1 MKKIDRHIGK
11 TVLAAMLVVMALT
24 TSVDLVFS
32 LADELGSTDEN
43 YTSVRALYFVLLT
56 TPTAI
61 YELLP
66 FTALGGA
73 LIGLGILASNNEL
86 VVIQTAGI
94 NSWRVV
100 WSAMKPTLVVMVLSL
115 LLGEYIAPR
124 LEQQAQSDKA
134 VLLSAEQAIGSG
146 TGTWQRIGSEYIH
159 INAIIPGGEGLI
171 GVTRYHLD
179 EQRRLVSSSF
189 AANGQYIAAP
199 EQGYWQL
206 FDVVETVFESN
217 EIETRSY
224 LQLDW
229 NIDLSPQLL
238 SVLLVEPQRQSIS
251 GLYRFAGYFQS
262 EGLEA
267 GNYFLAFWKKLL
279 QPVATGALV
288 LLAISFI
295 FGPLREATMGFRI
308 FVAIS
313 IGLGF
318 TIIQRLLEPA
328 SLLYGFS
335 PVLAVLFPI
344 VVCLLLGGFL
354 MQRVR

>member
-1 MKKIDRHIGK
+1 MRKIDRHIGK

-32 LADELGSTDEN
+32 LADELGVTDEN
-43 YTSVRALYFVLLT
+43 YASFSALYYVLLT

-73 LIGLGILASNNEL
+73 LIGMGILASHNEL
-86 VVIQTAGI
+86 VVIQTAGV

-100 WSAMKPTLVVMVLSL
+100 WSAMKPTLLVMALSL
-115 LLGEYIAPR
+115 LLGEFVAPR

-134 VLLSAEQAIGSG
+134 VLLSGEQALGGS
-146 TGTWQRIGSEYIH
+146 TGTWQRIGNEYIH
-159 INAIIPGGEGLI
+159 INAIIPGGEELI
-171 GVTRYHLD
+171 GVTRYLLD
-179 EQRRLVSSSF
+179 NQRRLVSSSF
-189 AANGQYIAAP
+189 AANGQFVAEP
-199 EQGYWQL
+199 GYWRL
-206 FDVVETVFESN
+206 YDVVETVFEGDN
-217 EIETRSY
+217 IALRSY

-238 SVLLVEPQRQSIS
+238 SVLLVDPQRQSIS
-251 GLYRFAGYFQS
+251 GLFRFAAYFRE

-267 GNYFLAFWKKLL
+267 GSYYLAFWKKLL
-279 QPVATGALV
+279 QPAATGALV

-308 FVAIS
+308 FVAIF

-318 TIIQRLLEPA
+318 TIVQRLLEPA

-335 PVLAVLFPI
+335 PVLAVMFPI
-344 VVCLLLGGFL
+344 IVCFVLGVLLIR
-354 MQRVR
+354 RVR